1 MTSPLTLRRLVVVAP
16 LLALSA
22 ACAST
27 GRSPEDAVREESAG
41 ALDSATFRAAPE
53 SAAVQVVPTRAPDV
67 IFVPTPVAV
76 VEQMLTL
83 ADVGSGDVVFDL
95 GSGDGRIVIGA
106 AKRGAKAV
114 GIDIDPKRI
123 AESRANADTAK
134 VTDRVEFRH
143 GDLFQ
148 TDLRS
153 ANAVTLY
160 LLPTLNVKLRP
171 KLFEELRPGTPVVS
185 NSFDMGDWKPDSTV
199 QVEGRSV
206 HLWIIPAKVDGPWKV
221 TVGEGESAATSTLSL
236 EQAYQQLTGSMTTGE
251 RTSPVTDGQVRGTR
265 VHFTV
270 RDSTAAGSVPV
281 TFDGEVKGN
290 TITGTVTR
298 TGAGGTSS
306 FRATR

>member
-1 MTSPLTLRRLVVVAP
+1 MTSPLNFRFLLAAAS
-16 LLALSA
+16 LLALSS
-22 ACAST
+22 ACAT
-27 GRSPEDAVREESAG
+27 PGRQSQGAVREERAG

-53 SAAVQVVPTRAPDV
+53 SAAVHAAPTRAPDV

-83 ADVGSGDVVFDL
+83 AGVGSGDVVFDL

-106 AKRGAKAV
+106 ARRGAKAV

-123 AESRANADTAK
+123 EESRANADTAK
-134 VTDRVEFRH
+134 VTDRVEFRL

-160 LLPTLNVKLRP
+160 LLPSLNVKLRP

-221 TVGEGESAATSTLSL
+221 SVGEGQSATTSTLTL
-236 EQAYQQLTGSMTTGE
+236 EQAYQQLTGSMATGE
-251 RTSPVTDGQVRGTR
+251 RTSPLTDGHVRGTR

-270 RDSTAAGSVPV
+270 RDSTASGSVPV
-281 TFDGEVKGN
+281 TFDGEVNGS
-290 TITGTVTR
+290 TITGRVTR
-298 TGAGGTSS
+298 TGGGGTTP